1 MKKEVFLLI
10 HTKTFYGLAVT
21 LARSTKAIDIFNK
34 GVLSLWWT
42 LQYSSLPSSFL
53 TNSSFV
59 QIPTPP
65 PCDFG
70 EGDPLIDPHDSLAR
84 ETAELCPNPHFE
96 KAQIEFLNA

>member
-1 MKKEVFLLI
+1 MAVKCMKKEVFLLI

-21 LARSTKAIDIFNK
+21 LAQSTKAIDIFNK
-34 GVLSLWWT
+34 GVLALWWT

-70 EGDPLIDPHDSLAR
+70 EGDPLIPQGWIWITQSQGFVALLTPWDR
-84 ETAELCPNPHFE
+84 
-96 KAQIEFLNA
+96 